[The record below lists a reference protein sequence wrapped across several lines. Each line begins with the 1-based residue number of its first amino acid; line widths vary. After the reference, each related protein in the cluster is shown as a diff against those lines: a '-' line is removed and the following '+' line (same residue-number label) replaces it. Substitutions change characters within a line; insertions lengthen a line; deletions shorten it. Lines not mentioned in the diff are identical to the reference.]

1 MNRCSHRIG
10 KGGKLALLRRS
21 GYQNPARLNRSLLKR
36 VAYVIRDDTL
46 YRITW
51 QVLDRSSQTEPE
63 FEEPLLEGVTKFEVN
78 VFDEDWTEEW
88 PPEGPGTSTTQ
99 LLEALP
105 RAVRITMEIEDY
117 GTFSFSVPGV
127 GG

>member
-1 MNRCSHRIG
+1 MAATIDT
-10 KGGKLALLRRS
+10 AD
-21 GYQNPARLNRSLLKR
+21 PARQPVPKPDLRKCLTPLGPVAIDQDAIGQLSSL
-36 VAYVIRDDTL
+36 
-46 YRITW
+46 
-51 QVLDRSSQTEPE
+51 P
-63 FEEPLLEGVTKFEVN
+63 EVN